1 MEGKGAYLS
10 TVWPMCDGKG
20 WYLLDRERIYS
31 WLICGFIKV
40 FLYYFGVIL
49 KEIIN
54 KNKTSKLSHL
64 KGTVKRNTIDI
75 FFRKEIVAFSFL

>member
-31 WLICGFIKV
+31 WLICGFING
-40 FLYYFGVIL
+40 FLVNILSEKGIKLSAKNRKL
-49 KEIIN
+49 KETVSMIIY
-54 KNKTSKLSHL
+54 S
-64 KGTVKRNTIDI
+64 
-75 FFRKEIVAFSFL
+75 